1 MPEEAPR
8 PDIVVIP
15 QPPVTR
21 ESAPPRSRTL
31 AWLRRFA
38 KLWGFALFCVFV
50 VYTFREVALPFLF
63 AILVAYILAPI
74 VDRFERV
81 KIRGKPFP
89 RGLAVIILYLN
100 IIALLSIFIGYFIP
114 KLSGDF
120 ARMFRE
126 TPQLIARINREWVPR
141 AGAWI
146 DQRFGEEEPT
156 IITDAPAPG
165 EVIEGPETDNL
176 EPTLR
181 PNRWDRHQQILV
193 EPLPDGRMRVDL
205 RGVRLEV
212 RPQPGGGY
220 LIAQARPETRESA
233 GVGKWERS
241 IKYWIS
247 DRMRSTEGETRRA
260 LEWGQ
265 RFVAAVVGGVARLV
279 LVLMV
284 AAFILVDTARIRHFL
299 RSLVP
304 PQYQTDYDRIV
315 AGVDKGL
322 SGVIRGQL
330 VICLINGAFTYGGL
344 LLFKVKYPL
353 LLAGLA
359 SVMSLIPIFG
369 SVLSSIPIVTIALI
383 SSGNFDVITGLKVLA
398 WIIGIHQVEANLLN
412 PKIMG
417 DAAKIHPVL
426 VVFALIAGEH
436 SYGLV
441 GALFAVPVASII
453 QTMFK
458 YFRRRRS
465 PRSAPPVP
473 TDVPPAGPPPVAPAG
488 SASLETPM

>member
-1 MPEEAPR
+1 MSEEAR
-8 PDIVVIP
+8 PEGKVVGVP
-15 QPPVTR
+15 EGAVR
-21 ESAPPRSRTL
+21 ESVPRSRTL

-63 AILVAYILAPI
+63 AILVAYILAPL

-89 RGLAVIILYLN
+89 RGLAVIILYIN
-100 IIALLSIFIGYFIP
+100 IIALLSVFIGYFIP

-120 ARMFRE
+120 GRMFRE

-146 DQRFGEEEPT
+146 DDRFGDEEQPT
-156 IITDAPAPG
+156 IIGEPVPG
-165 EVIEGPETDNL
+165 GDTIEGPEADAA
-176 EPTLR
+176 EPLLR
-181 PNRWDRHQQILV
+181 PLPWDRHQQILV
-193 EPLPDGRMRVDL
+193 EPLADGKMRVDL
-205 RGVRLEV
+205 QGMRLEV
-212 RPQPGGGY
+212 TPQPGGGY
-220 LIAQARPETRESA
+220 VIAPVGPKTVENA

-241 IKYWIS
+241 IKRWIA
-247 DRMRSTEGETRRA
+247 DRMKSTEGETRRA

-265 RFVAAVVGGVARLV
+265 KFVAAVVGGIARLV

-284 AAFILVDTARIRHFL
+284 AAFILVDTARIRLFL

-304 PQYQTDYDRIV
+304 PLYQTDYDRII

-330 VICLINGAFTYGGL
+330 AICLINGALTYGGL

-369 SVLSSIPIVTIALI
+369 SVLSSIPIVAIALI
-383 SSGNFDVITGLKVLA
+383 SSGTFDVLTALKVLA
-398 WIIGIHQVEANLLN
+398 WIIGIHQLEANFLN

-453 QTMFK
+453 QTMFT
-458 YFRRRRS
+458 YFRRRPGQQRLA
-465 PRSAPPVP
+465 RTAAAG
-473 TDVPPAGPPPVAPAG
+473 TDG
-488 SASLETPM
+488 SATIAAP